1 MVKKQTTSVR
11 VTKSMD
17 ELLFCHFLVTN
28 VDEWQKSF
36 KYYSWK
42 EPPITVCL
50 GVAQACS
57 KVAWMWSSTDGNLSY
72 LCLGTTSLL
81 VPETYLKS
89 KILKCGFELPAIMG
103 V

>member
-17 ELLFCHFLVTN
+17 EPLFCHFLVTN

-81 VPETYLKS
+81 VPETYLK
-89 KILKCGFELPAIMG
+89 
-103 V
+103 